1 MSIPQGWEGILE
13 EGETILWQGRPVTG
27 VRLRDF
33 LGLPLVF
40 GLFFTGFSLVW
51 IAMAR
56 LMTQGEDFSVF
67 PLFGLPFLLV
77 GLYVAF
83 GLPFGKDYLR
93 KRSWYT
99 LSDRKA
105 YVATE
110 LFGKRR
116 LKAVPYAEMNILE
129 LEDGTPGSVTF
140 KREITVSQYTRRNR
154 SGGRSRR
161 SQTTTTNI
169 GFERIED
176 ARTVY
181 RMIAARRDPV
191 RAQAAQG

>member
-1 MSIPQGWEGILE
+1 MSIPEGWEGILE

-27 VRLRDF
+27 VRLQDF
-33 LGLPLVF
+33 FSFPLIF

-51 IAMAR
+51 ITMAR
-56 LMTQGEDFSVF
+56 MMTRGEEFSIF

-77 GLYVAF
+77 GLYVSF
-83 GLPFGKDYLR
+83 GLPFGKDYVR

-105 YVATE
+105 YVATD
-110 LFGKRR
+110 LFGRRR

-129 LEDGTPGSVTF
+129 LEDGSPGSVTF
-140 KREITVSQYTRRNR
+140 KREVSVSHYTRRSRN
-154 SGGRSRR
+154 GGRSRR
-161 SQTTTTNI
+161 TQTTTTNT

-176 ARTVY
+176 ARAVY
-181 RMIAARRDPV
+181 RMIAARREPA
-191 RAQAAQG
+191 RAPAAQG

>member
-1 MSIPQGWEGILE
+1 MSIPEGWEGILD

-33 LGLPLVF
+33 FGFPLIF

-51 IAMAR
+51 ITMAR
-56 LMTQGEDFSVF
+56 MMTRGEEFSIF

-77 GLYVAF
+77 GLYVSF
-83 GLPFGKDYLR
+83 GLPFGKDYVR

-110 LFGKRR
+110 LFGRRR

-129 LEDGTPGSVTF
+129 LEDGSPGSVTF
-140 KREITVSQYTRRNR
+140 KREVSVSQYTRRSRN
-154 SGGRSRR
+154 GGRSRR
-161 SQTTTTNI
+161 TQTTTTNT

-176 ARTVY
+176 ARAVY
-181 RMIAARRDPV
+181 RMIAARREPARAPV
-191 RAQAAQG
+191 AQG